1 MKRKYADYPNWDR
14 VKEKRYINK
23 YFNNN
28 DFKGNVSLLEA
39 VKVKEKLVVGEN
51 KVVILDDGFQWLEVY
66 PEDNKN
72 IALSV
77 CINNKNEFLE
87 WYFDIAKDSSLTE
100 DGIPYIDDLYLDVI
114 LTPTGEIKLID
125 QEELQE
131 AYDKKEIT
139 KEDFELAYKI
149 ANNLIKQING
159 KIKEIIEF
167 TNKYFKLLK
176 EANNENKC

>member
-1 MKRKYADYPNWDR
+1 M
-14 VKEKRYINK
+14 
-23 YFNNN
+23 
-28 DFKGNVSLLEA
+28 
-39 VKVKEKLVVGEN
+39 
-51 KVVILDDGFQWLEVY
+51 
-66 PEDNKN
+66 
-72 IALSV
+72 
-77 CINNKNEFLE
+77 
-87 WYFDIAKDSSLTE
+87 
-100 DGIPYIDDLYLDVI
+100 DVI

>member
-23 YFNNN
+23 YFNNK
-28 DFKGNVSLLEA
+28 DFKGNISLLEA

-77 CINNKNEFLE
+77 CINNKDEKSGKSLYYDIRGKSDREFLNDFAE
-87 WYFDIAKDSSLTE
+87 NFYVKNTKYHYMAREEMSDYEMDEDIPDYA
-100 DGIPYIDDLYLDVI
+100 
-114 LTPTGEIKLID
+114 
-125 QEELQE
+125 
-131 AYDKKEIT
+131 
-139 KEDFELAYKI
+139 FEHI
-149 ANNLIKQING
+149 W
-159 KIKEIIEF
+159 
-167 TNKYFKLLK
+167 
-176 EANNENKC
+176 